1 LSKKKALHIL
11 ISGRVQ
17 GVGFRY
23 FVRQKALECLLTGWV
38 KNLPNGKVE
47 IETEGTEKDLA
58 CFIDYLQIGNGYS
71 RVDQLNQSKIEPTT
85 NFTDF
90 SIRY

>member
-1 LSKKKALHIL
+1 LNKKKTIHLL

-23 FVRQKALECLLTGWV
+23 FVKQKALECHLTGWV

-47 IETEGTEKDLA
+47 IEAEGFDKDLA
-58 CFIDYLQIGNGYS
+58 CFVDHIQMGNGYS
-71 RVDQLNQSKIEPTT
+71 RVDQFSQSKIEPTAG
-85 NFTDF
+85 FTEF
-90 SIRY
+90 TIRY

>member
-1 LSKKKALHIL
+1 MV
-11 ISGRVQ
+11 SGRVQ

-23 FVRQKALECLLTGWV
+23 FARQKAQECQLAGWI

-47 IETEGTEKDLA
+47 IEAEGDERDLA
-58 CFIDYLQIGNGYS
+58 CFVDYLQIGNGYS
-71 RVDQLNQSKIEPTT
+71 RVDQLNQSKIEPAN